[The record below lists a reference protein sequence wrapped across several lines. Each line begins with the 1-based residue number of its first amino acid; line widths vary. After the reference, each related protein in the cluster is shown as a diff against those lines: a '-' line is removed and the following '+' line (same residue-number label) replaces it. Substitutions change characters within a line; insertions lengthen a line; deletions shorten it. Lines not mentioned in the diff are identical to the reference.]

1 MASRAVELLSQ
12 AALRVMFR
20 NWEDTNC
27 AHVPFDVGR
36 ALSAAGSLLQAVY
49 YPDCPLC
56 EYE

>member
-1 MASRAVELLSQ
+1 
-12 AALRVMFR
+12 MFR

-49 YPDCPLC
+49 YPECPVC